1 MGRYRN
7 PGDREGIRLG
17 SGGFEHAADTRKE
30 RFVLKG
36 ENIICFAKDWSE
48 DPTSNNHVMR
58 LLAEENRVLWLNS
71 IAMRRPNF
79 ADSGDIAKVWQ
90 KLKSFFQG
98 AKTAANN
105 LWIATPIVLPFP
117 HSKIATAL
125 NAFILRA
132 TISYYRRKLE
142 MRQFQL
148 WTFLPNAVEYVGKFG
163 ESLVVYY
170 CTDEWSKFTYLEG
183 EKMSAM
189 ERRLMARADVCF
201 MTANLLLEK
210 KKNMNANTFLAS
222 HGVDHAH
229 FEKALAGTTVTPPD
243 IAALPHPIIGFF
255 GLIHE
260 WLDLDLL
267 AKIARTHADW
277 SIVLIGKSVVDVSRL
292 ESLPNIHLLGRR
304 PYEALPDYC
313 RAFDVGII
321 PFAVNEMTLNINPI
335 KLREYL
341 SAGLPVVSTD
351 LPEVKYYGDEVY
363 IAHGHDEFISKIE
376 RAIREDSGETRRR
389 RSVSMR
395 EETWEARVDA
405 VGIAID
411 TVRNAKL
418 RKPLP

>member
-1 MGRYRN
+1 
-7 PGDREGIRLG
+7 
-17 SGGFEHAADTRKE
+17 
-30 RFVLKG
+30 LKG

-48 DPTSNNHVMR
+48 DPTSNNHVML
-58 LLAEENRVLWLNS
+58 LLAKENRVLWLNS

-79 ADSGDIAKVWQ
+79 SHSSDISKLWR

-98 AKTAANN
+98 AKIPACN
-105 LWIATPIVLPFP
+105 LWIVTPIVFPFP
-117 HSKIATAL
+117 HSEIAIAL

-132 TISYYRRKLE
+132 TMSYYRRRLD
-142 MRQFQL
+142 MREFQL

-163 ESLVVYY
+163 ESLLVYY

-189 ERRLMARADVCF
+189 ERRLMANADVCF

-229 FEKALAGTTVTPPD
+229 FEKALAKTSVTPPD

-267 AKIARTHADW
+267 AKIARTHPDW
-277 SIVLIGKSVVDVSRL
+277 SIVLIGKSVIDISRL
-292 ESLPNIHLLGRR
+292 ESLRNIHLLGRR

-313 RAFDVGII
+313 GAFDVGII
-321 PFAVNEMTLNINPI
+321 PFAVNEMTRNINPI

-363 IAHGHDEFISKIE
+363 IARGHEEFISKIE
-376 RAIREDSGETRRR
+376 QAIREDSGETRRR
-389 RSVSMR
+389 RSDSMR
-395 EETWEARVDA
+395 GETWEARVNA
-405 VGIAID
+405 LGIAID

-418 RKPLP
+418 RKPLL